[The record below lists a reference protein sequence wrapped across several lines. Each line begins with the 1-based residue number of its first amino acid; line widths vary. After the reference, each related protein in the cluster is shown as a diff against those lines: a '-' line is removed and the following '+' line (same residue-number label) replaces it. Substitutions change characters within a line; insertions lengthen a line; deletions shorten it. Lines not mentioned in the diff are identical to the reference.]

1 MKSKI
6 LFYFVFLLSITI
18 SFTSADELKI
28 KLKIENE
35 IITNYDISDEI
46 NYLISLNN
54 NLKKLSKKQIKILAN
69 ESSIKDK
76 IKYIELNKYF
86 DLNKKDANLE
96 KIILKN
102 LKYRLKK
109 NSKEQLKLYFKEYK
123 LEYDYIINKLYVE
136 FLWNKLIYE
145 KYISKVSLNEK
156 ELENKIKNIIQNKA
170 GIEELNLMEI
180 VFDLQNNENANDKY
194 NEILKT
200 INEKGFENAANIF
213 SVSTTAKFGGEVG
226 WIKTTQLSD
235 NVIEKLSGLEIN
247 KVSKPI
253 QIGNN
258 YIVLKIKEKKIVKEN
273 INLEAELN
281 KLKQQE
287 TDRQLNQYSL
297 IYFNKVKKGIFINEL

>member
-6 LFYFVFLLSITI
+6 FLYSVFLLFITVNL
-18 SFTSADELKI
+18 SKAEDLKI
-28 KLKIENE
+28 KIKIENE
-35 IITNYDISDEI
+35 IITNYDISDEV

-54 NLKKLSKKQIKILAN
+54 NLKNLSKKKILMLAN
-69 ESSIKDK
+69 ESLIKEK

-86 DLNKKDANLE
+86 DLNKKDTNLE
-96 KIILKN
+96 KIILQN

-109 NSKEQLKLYFKEYK
+109 NTREEIELYFDEYK
-123 LEYDYIINKLYVE
+123 LDYDYIIKKLYTE

-156 ELENKIKNIIQNKA
+156 ELENKIKNITQNKN

-180 VFDLQNNENANDKY
+180 VFDLKDNENVNDKY
-194 NEILKT
+194 NKILRT
-200 INEKGFENAANIF
+200 IDEKGFKIAANIF
-213 SVSTTAKFGGEVG
+213 SVSNTAKFGGEVG
-226 WIKTTQLSD
+226 WIKITQLST
-235 NVIEKLSGLEIN
+235 NILQKLSDLEIN
-247 KVSKPI
+247 KISNPI

-258 YIVLKIKEKKIVKEN
+258 YVILKIKEKKIVAEN
-273 INLEAELN
+273 IDLEAELT

-287 TDRQLNQYSL
+287 TDKQLNQYSL

>member
-213 SVSTTAKFGGEVG
+213 SVSGTAKFGGEVG
-226 WIKTTQLSD
+226 WIKTTQLSN
-235 NVIEKLSGLEIN
+235 NVLEKLSGLEIN

>member
-96 KIILKN
+96 KIILQN

-109 NSKEQLKLYFKEYK
+109 
-123 LEYDYIINKLYVE
+123 
-136 FLWNKLIYE
+136 
-145 KYISKVSLNEK
+145 
-156 ELENKIKNIIQNKA
+156 IQKRN
-170 GIEELNLMEI
+170 
-180 VFDLQNNENANDKY
+180 
-194 NEILKT
+194 
-200 INEKGFENAANIF
+200 
-213 SVSTTAKFGGEVG
+213 
-226 WIKTTQLSD
+226 
-235 NVIEKLSGLEIN
+235 
-247 KVSKPI
+247 
-253 QIGNN
+253 
-258 YIVLKIKEKKIVKEN
+258 
-273 INLEAELN
+273 
-281 KLKQQE
+281 
-287 TDRQLNQYSL
+287 
-297 IYFNKVKKGIFINEL
+297 

>member
-96 KIILKN
+96 KIILQN

-109 NSKEQLKLYFKEYK
+109 NSKEELKLYFKEYK

-156 ELENKIKNIIQNKA
+156 ELENKIKNTIQNKA

-180 VFDLQNNENANDKY
+180 VFDLKDNENANDKY

-213 SVSTTAKFGGEVG
+213 SVSSTAKFGGEVG

-258 YIVLKIKEKKIVKEN
+258 YIVLKIREKKIIKEN

>member
-96 KIILKN
+96 KIILQN

-109 NSKEQLKLYFKEYK
+109 NSKEELKLYFKEYK
-123 LEYDYIINKLYVE
+123 LEYYYIINKLYVE

-156 ELENKIKNIIQNKA
+156 ELENKIKNTIQNKA

-180 VFDLQNNENANDKY
+180 VFDLKDNENANDKY

-213 SVSTTAKFGGEVG
+213 SVSSTAKFGGEVG

>member
-6 LFYFVFLLSITI
+6 LFYFGFLLSITI

-86 DLNKKDANLE
+86 DLNKKDINLE
-96 KIILKN
+96 KIIIQN

-180 VFDLQNNENANDKY
+180 VFDLKNNENANDKY

-213 SVSTTAKFGGEVG
+213 SVSGTAKFGGEVG
-226 WIKTTQLSD
+226 WIKTTQLSN
-235 NVIEKLSGLEIN
+235 NVLEKLSGLEIN

>member
-86 DLNKKDANLE
+86 DLNKKYANLE

-109 NSKEQLKLYFKEYK
+109 NSKEELKLYFKEYK

-156 ELENKIKNIIQNKA
+156 ELENKIKNTIQNKA

-180 VFDLQNNENANDKY
+180 VFDLKDNENANDKY

-213 SVSTTAKFGGEVG
+213 SVSSTAKFGGEVG

>member
-1 MKSKI
+1 M
-6 LFYFVFLLSITI
+6 
-18 SFTSADELKI
+18 
-28 KLKIENE
+28 
-35 IITNYDISDEI
+35 
-46 NYLISLNN
+46 
-54 NLKKLSKKQIKILAN
+54 
-69 ESSIKDK
+69 
-76 IKYIELNKYF
+76 
-86 DLNKKDANLE
+86 
-96 KIILKN
+96 
-102 LKYRLKK
+102 
-109 NSKEQLKLYFKEYK
+109 
-123 LEYDYIINKLYVE
+123 
-136 FLWNKLIYE
+136 
-145 KYISKVSLNEK
+145 
-156 ELENKIKNIIQNKA
+156 ENKIINTIQNKA

-213 SVSTTAKFGGEVG
+213 SVSSTAKFGGEVG

>member
-180 VFDLQNNENANDKY
+180 VFDLKNNENANDKY

-213 SVSTTAKFGGEVG
+213 SVSGTAKFGGEVG
-226 WIKTTQLSD
+226 WIKTTQLSN
-235 NVIEKLSGLEIN
+235 NVLEKLSGLEIN

>member
-6 LFYFVFLLSITI
+6 LLYFVFVLSITI
-18 SFTSADELKI
+18 SFTSAEELKI

-54 NLKKLSKKQIKILAN
+54 NLKELSKKQIKILAN

-96 KIILKN
+96 KIIVQN

-109 NSKEQLKLYFKEYK
+109 NSKEELKLYFKEYK

-156 ELENKIKNIIQNKA
+156 ELENKIKNTIQNKA

-180 VFDLQNNENANDKY
+180 VFDLKNNENANDKY
-194 NEILKT
+194 NAILKT

-213 SVSTTAKFGGEVG
+213 SVSSTAKFGGEVG
-226 WIKTTQLSD
+226 WIKTTQLSN
-235 NVIEKLSGLEIN
+235 NVLEKLSNLEIN

>member
-96 KIILKN
+96 KIILQN

-180 VFDLQNNENANDKY
+180 VFDLKNNENANDKY
-194 NEILKT
+194 KEILKT

>member
-6 LFYFVFLLSITI
+6 LLYFVFVLSITI
-18 SFTSADELKI
+18 SFTSAEELKI

-54 NLKKLSKKQIKILAN
+54 NLKELSKKQIKILAN

-96 KIILKN
+96 KIIVQN

-109 NSKEQLKLYFKEYK
+109 NSKEELKLYFKEYK

-156 ELENKIKNIIQNKA
+156 ELENKIKNIIQNKT

-180 VFDLQNNENANDKY
+180 VFDLKNNENANDKY
-194 NEILKT
+194 NAILKT

-213 SVSTTAKFGGEVG
+213 SVSSTAKFGGEVG
-226 WIKTTQLSD
+226 WIKTTQLSN
-235 NVIEKLSGLEIN
+235 NVLEKLSNLEIN

-258 YIVLKIKEKKIVKEN
+258 YIILKIREKKIVKEN